1 MAQVLG
7 VVANV
12 LGVFGFFASS
22 FQNPNPNVCNVRI
35 AAALNGPELSGA
47 DGTIQAVRIY
57 NENQQLIGSRG
68 GGYIGSGGFA
78 DFGVQ
83 QSNNQQAMFVQIQA
97 TNDAICIPYA
107 TTTFVD
113 GAKYGWVGDWGAF
126 CGLNWYYGNVVVDG
140 SYKPRC
146 TWIDNDHT
154 NDFKAGMLM
163 IHWIDF
169 TNKRTQGSRPAD
181 YCRYPAFRAYT
192 PEGGSIFK
200 RDAADEPTHVDP
212 RLVISSEPGHNATE
226 LCASNT
232 SRGPDF
238 VSLFEGIYCNME
250 TRETVPV
257 CDTGVTG
264 LCFNAEAKQLQ
275 KPDGRVEQK
284 NFTEVIAWN

>member
-12 LGVFGFFASS
+12 LSVFGFFASS
-22 FQNPNPNVCNVRI
+22 FQNPNPNVCNVRV
-35 AAALNGPELSGA
+35 AAALNGPDLSGA
-47 DGTIQAVRIY
+47 DGSIQAIRIY

-113 GAKYGWVGDWGAF
+113 GA
-126 CGLNWYYGNVVVDG
+126 N
-140 SYKPRC
+140 KPKC

-169 TNKRTQGSRPAD
+169 TNKKTQGSRPAD

-200 RDAADEPTHVDP
+200 RDAADEPTIVDH

-226 LCASNT
+226 LCASST

-238 VSLFEGIYCNME
+238 ISLFEGIYCNME
-250 TRETVPV
+250 TRQTLPV
-257 CDTGVTG
+257 CDTGVTE

>member
-22 FQNPNPNVCNVRI
+22 FQNPNPNVCNVRV
-35 AAALNGPELSGA
+35 AAALNGPDLSGA
-47 DGTIQAVRIY
+47 DGSIQAVRIY
-57 NENQQLIGSRG
+57 NENQQLIGSRS

-113 GAKYGWVGDWGAF
+113 GAKYGWIGDWGAF
-126 CGLNWYYGNVVVDG
+126 CGLNWYYGNVAVDG
-140 SYKPRC
+140 SYKPKC

-154 NDFKAGMLM
+154 NNFKAGMLM

-169 TNKRTQGSRPAD
+169 TNKKTQGSRPAD

-200 RDAADEPTHVDP
+200 RDEPTIVDH

-257 CDTGVTG
+257 CDTGATG